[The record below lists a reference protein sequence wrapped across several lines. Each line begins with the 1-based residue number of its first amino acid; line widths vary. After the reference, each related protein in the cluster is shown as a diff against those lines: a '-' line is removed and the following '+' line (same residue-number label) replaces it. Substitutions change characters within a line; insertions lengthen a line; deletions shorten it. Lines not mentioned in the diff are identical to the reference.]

1 METYVVRVNGTEY
14 EVEIEKVGGDARL
27 EVASAVQSGVAKVAE
42 AVKEKA
48 AAKKSGGAGKGEPVI
63 CGTAGNVW
71 KIVAKEGDAVKAG
84 DSILILEAMKME
96 IPVVAP
102 VDGTVSSIVVAE
114 GDATTAGMTVAYVE

>member
-14 EVEIEKVGGDARL
+14 EVAVEKVGGDSPADK
-27 EVASAVQSGVAKVAE
+27 VAAGVAKVAE
-42 AVKEKA
+42 AAKEKV
-48 AAKKSGGAGKGEPVI
+48 AAKKTASAGKGEPVV

-84 DSILILEAMKME
+84 DQILILEAMKME

-102 VDGTVSSIVVAE
+102 VDGTVSSIVVSE
-114 GDATTAGMTVAYVE
+114 GEATTAGMTVAYVE

>member
-1 METYVVRVNGTEY
+1 MDTYVVRVNGTEY
-14 EVEIEKVGGDARL
+14 EVEVEKVGGDARA

-42 AVKEKA
+42 AVKPKKA
-48 AAKKSGGAGKGEPVI
+48 AKSGGAGKGEPVV

-71 KIVAKEGDAVKAG
+71 KIVAKEGDAVSAG
-84 DSILILEAMKME
+84 DTILILEAMKME

-102 VDGTVSSIVVAE
+102 KDGTVSKISVAE